1 MSKQI
6 FSIGIIAEYNP
17 FHNGHRR
24 QLEEIRRRFGEA
36 IIIAAMSGSFTQRG
50 EPAVLDKFTRARLA
64 IEGGVDLVVELPFV
78 FATRSAQDFARG
90 GVGILSSLGVD
101 RLAFGSEVDDL
112 QSIKKAAALSDDDEL
127 KSKLQDKLAS
137 GQAYAKAMREA
148 LSDEVGEEI
157 LQPNAMLAIE
167 YVRALRETT
176 IEPLLIKRV
185 GASHDDI
192 SIGGS
197 IASASA
203 IRAAL
208 PNFASIESV
217 VDARTLE
224 ELRAADLPTIEK
236 MFLPL
241 RMKIITSTAEELRS
255 IAGMNEGLENKLI
268 RAARTVSSY
277 AEMIDMLVNRR
288 YTRSRIRR
296 LLLHALIG
304 LTADQLKQF
313 DGVNYIR
320 VLAFN
325 ERGRLILRRMRDS
338 GVPVVT
344 KPARHLTTRMMYGR
358 LSTLESY
365 RQLSAFD
372 VRATDVREL
381 LCESPRLGLD
391 FFKGV
396 VR

>member
-1 MSKQI
+1 MTTV
-6 FSIGIIAEYNP
+6 GIIAEYNP
-17 FHNGHRR
+17 FHNGHRY
-24 QLEEIRRRFGEA
+24 QLEEIRRRIENAA
-36 IIIAAMSGSFTQRG
+36 IIAVMSGSFAQRG
-50 EPAVLDKFTRARLA
+50 EPAILDKFTRAQSA
-64 IEGGVDLVVELPFV
+64 VGGGVDLVVELPFV

-112 QSIKKAAALSDDDEL
+112 QSIKKAAALIDSDEVKARLRDN
-127 KSKLQDKLAS
+127 LAE
-137 GQAYAKAMREA
+137 GQAYAKALRSA
-148 LSDEVGEEI
+148 LATEVGEAI
-157 LQPNAMLAIE
+157 LQPNSMLAIE
-167 YVRALRETT
+167 YVRALQSTA

-185 GASHDDI
+185 GTNHDDM

-208 PNFASIESV
+208 PDCSAIESV
-217 VDARTLE
+217 VDARTLQA
-224 ELRAADLPTIEK
+224 LSSADLPSSEN

-241 RMKIITSTAEELRS
+241 RMKLITSTTAELRS
-255 IAGMNEGLENKLI
+255 IAGMNEGLENKIL
-268 RAARTVSSY
+268 RAARTASSF
-277 AEMIDMLVNRR
+277 AEMIDTLVNRR

-296 LLLHALIG
+296 LMLHVLIG

-325 ERGRLILRRMRDS
+325 ERGRAILRSIRNC

-344 KPARHLTTRMMYGR
+344 KLAQHLTTRSMYTR
-358 LSTLESY
+358 TPDAY
-365 RQLSAFD
+365 RQMLAFD
-372 VRATDVREL
+372 VKATDLREL
-381 LCESPRLGLD
+381 LCSTPRIGLD
-391 FFKGV
+391 FAIRHAV
-396 VR
+396 NR